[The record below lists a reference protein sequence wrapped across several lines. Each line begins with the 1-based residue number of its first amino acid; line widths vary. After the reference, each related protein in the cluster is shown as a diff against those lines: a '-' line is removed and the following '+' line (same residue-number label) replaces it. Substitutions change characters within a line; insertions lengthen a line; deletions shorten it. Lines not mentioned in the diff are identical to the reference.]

1 MPPNPLAQPFAPP
14 LATAVSLEATAVGLK
29 ATPYTATNML
39 LSPARSQSALPSL
52 PALSTFLL
60 SHFPRLSPMAAAAEV
75 PWLYHSPLPPRPRQ
89 KQTEPGVRPQP
100 EPSRPLPAHSGVK
113 RLVLSITP
121 TEGVYTALGASPLPL
136 PLNHPLSDGI
146 NEPAPATAIV
156 PNSFKRPASGRE
168 KFTTAAF
175 LHRPWALTRGRLPH
189 GTTVWT
195 SHKAFDESLTTGYN
209 LALLERLGANLQDPK
224 VLVGYKGDEGR
235 RIGVVAGFGE
245 SGREELEMDDMKARI
260 IAQFGDLQGEGGW
273 FGFDDPDQKL
283 VGDGEAMPENEIKT
297 PSRITSIACMNAFHP
312 AEIDRVADAAVGAGL
327 ATSVENCSG
336 LLYLTGAVR
345 DEGLEAASQKGM
357 KVVCVGHRLC
367 EVWGIAYL
375 AEKVKEKWPEVEV
388 QVVDEEEAKPPPREK
403 KEVRPQGK
411 EKTKNMPKPKQQEH
425 DGVSENEA
433 KPMVKRRRTDSEDND
448 EEGGV
453 VL

>member
-1 MPPNPLAQPFAPP
+1 
-14 LATAVSLEATAVGLK
+14 
-29 ATPYTATNML
+29 
-39 LSPARSQSALPSL
+39 
-52 PALSTFLL
+52 
-60 SHFPRLSPMAAAAEV
+60 
-75 PWLYHSPLPPRPRQ
+75 
-89 KQTEPGVRPQP
+89 
-100 EPSRPLPAHSGVK
+100 
-113 RLVLSITP
+113 
-121 TEGVYTALGASPLPL
+121 
-136 PLNHPLSDGI
+136 LSDGI

-411 EKTKNMPKPKQQEH
+411 KKTKNMPKPKQQEH

-433 KPMVKRRRTDSEDND
+433 KPMVKRRRTNSEDND